1 MTSHLLSHRHR
12 DMQEKTN
19 QLVTSATIN
28 RSQNQILK
36 INIRADEPI
45 TLDGTS
51 MQDVNDFVYLGSKIT
66 TDGDSKVDVQARI
79 SKVTGAYAALRSIW
93 RSSKISNHTNVRIFK
108 SNVLGVLLY
117 SAESWKVTNAITTRL
132 DVFQTRCLRRILR
145 IFWPNT
151 ISNEELYKRTN
162 TIPLSQEI
170 KRGRWTC
177 IGHCV
182 ECIQPPSPGLHWDG
196 HQLERGRGVDPRRLG
211 DALWRRRWKKKT
223 GHGDKFSIGPTTDR
237 HGSLW

>member
-66 TDGDSKVDVQARI
+66 TDGDSKVDFQARI

-117 SAESWKVTNAITTRL
+117 GAESWKVTNAITTRL

-151 ISNEELYKRTN
+151 ISNE
-162 TIPLSQEI
+162 
-170 KRGRWTC
+170 
-177 IGHCV
+177 
-182 ECIQPPSPGLHWDG
+182 
-196 HQLERGRGVDPRRLG
+196 
-211 DALWRRRWKKKT
+211 
-223 GHGDKFSIGPTTDR
+223 
-237 HGSLW
+237 

>member
-1 MTSHLLSHRHR
+1 
-12 DMQEKTN
+12 MQEKTN

-117 SAESWKVTNAITTRL
+117 GAESWKVTNAITTRL

-177 IGHCV
+177 IGHVCRMHPTSIPRV
-182 ECIQPPSPGLHWDG
+182 ALRWTPTGKRK
-196 HQLERGRGVDPRRLG
+196 RGRPKET
-211 DALWRRRWKKKT
+211 WRRSVEKEMKEKDWTWGQVQHWSQDRQAWK
-223 GHGDKFSIGPTTDR
+223 
-237 HGSLW
+237 SLVMALCAFQHEED